1 MIPDKFINE
10 KSIYLMLLTIER
22 NKIFYFK
29 INTGFNMFYR
39 YLISFIVVLLI
50 LFFVKEYFL

>member
-1 MIPDKFINE
+1 MIPDKFINK
-10 KSIYLMLLTIER
+10 KSIYWMLLTIER

-50 LFFVKEYFL
+50 LYFVKEYFL

>member
-1 MIPDKFINE
+1 MQ
-10 KSIYLMLLTIER
+10 LTIER

-50 LFFVKEYFL
+50 LYFVKEYFL